1 MEPPNGNFRTLSTAI
16 IIAALALAFALSPS
30 IHDRDAIL
38 LVLLLLV
45 FIPWFIE
52 NNFPIIREIYG
63 KIVRPKR

>member
-16 IIAALALAFALSPS
+16 IIAGLALAFALSPS

-38 LVLLLLV
+38 LGLLLLV